1 MLVSNQGISWAHL
14 ALSLNVQKAKQIILG
29 IQADTLS
36 LFLVKTYIFLISR
49 KRNEDTEAS
58 KFGKEITSRNHYS
71 FVDTLVSGRSSMQEE
86 CPSVSARLARTCMT
100 YWPLAASSLVQR
112 HSPQT
117 VEHGRVSPAD
127 PASEG
132 PRRSSRPTRP
142 STRVNGPEWLVQ
154 ALARAL
160 GHGPCKRG

>member
-1 MLVSNQGISWAHL
+1 MLVANQGISWAHL

-29 IQADTLS
+29 IKADTLS

-71 FVDTLVSGRSSMQEE
+71 FVDPLVSGRSSMQEE

-100 YWPLAASSLVQR
+100 YGPLAASTLQEEGICAARLIPLS
-112 HSPQT
+112 T
-117 VEHGRVSPAD
+117 VGQACFTLASTSRQADSTSCCSGR
-127 PASEG
+127 
-132 PRRSSRPTRP
+132 
-142 STRVNGPEWLVQ
+142 
-154 ALARAL
+154 
-160 GHGPCKRG
+160 